1 MEFDELKKIWDT
13 QNNTPMY
20 AINEET
26 LHKRIQTKKDRTT
39 RLVNLTEIALTIINV
54 GVGSFLLW
62 DSIIDNEGVYSY
74 LIAAFM
80 LFSAGYLI
88 IDRIRRQREANRFNR
103 SMLGDLD
110 HAIANADRLIVLS
123 RKVIWWYN
131 LPILLLLILKLMQAQ
146 SGWLTWLLI
155 ALAFTL
161 AYFLGRWEL
170 NRCHLPRKESLKTLR
185 DTLTEDSIEM
195 VR

>member
-13 QNNTPMY
+13 QNNTSMY

-26 LHKRIQTKKDRTT
+26 LHKRIQSKKDRTT
-39 RLVNLTEIALTIINV
+39 YLVNLTEIGLIIINLV
-54 GVGSFLLW
+54 VGSFLFW
-62 DSIIDNEGVYSY
+62 DSITDNEGIYSY

-88 IDRIRRQREANRFNR
+88 VSRIHRQREENRSDR

-131 LPILLLLILKLMQAQ
+131 LPILLLLILKLVQAQ
-146 SGWLTWLLI
+146 SGLLTWLLI
-155 ALAFTL
+155 ATAFTL

-170 NRCHLPRKESLKTLR
+170 NRCHLPRKEALKTLR
-185 DTLTEDSIEM
+185 NTLTQEADY
-195 VR
+195 VH

>member
-1 MEFDELKKIWDT
+1 MEFDELKKIWDA

-26 LHKRIQTKKDRTT
+26 LHKQIHSRKDRTI
-39 RLVNLTEIALTIINV
+39 RLVNLSEIGLIIINLA
-54 GVGSFLLW
+54 VGSFLFW
-62 DSIIDNEGVYSY
+62 DSITDNEGIYSY

-88 IDRIRRQREANRFNR
+88 VSRIRRQREKNRFDR

-131 LPILLLLILKLMQAQ
+131 LPILLLLILKLTQAQ
-146 SGWLTWLLI
+146 SSWLTWLLI
-155 ALAFTL
+155 AMAFTL
-161 AYFLGRWEL
+161 AYLLGRWEL
-170 NRCHLPRKESLKTLR
+170 NRCHLPRKESLEALR
-185 DTLTEDSIEM
+185 NTLTEGADYAH
-195 VR
+195 